1 MAFNFSCN
9 TTFPPARLPVCDVV
23 AVAPAL
29 YVCTALESHSGK
41 ITVGAAADDWCGATV
56 GTGASVDI
64 AGVLLLSSLQ
74 SPDRNKSCY
83 KQETRVG
90 TRGFLCDY

>member
-1 MAFNFSCN
+1 MALNFSCN
-9 TTFPPARLPVCDVV
+9 TAFPPERPPVCDVV

-41 ITVGAAADDWCGATV
+41 ITELGAADGCCGAA

-74 SPDRNKSCY
+74 SPDRNKSCH

-90 TRGFLCDY
+90 TRGYLCDY